1 MKLLMIRCALIV
13 GFTFRRGSG
22 TLIKQQQRI
31 EMGLIMRQDRLLRFL
46 QIKLQ
51 KLMMKSQ
58 QGGETI
64 SWENYETE
72 ESDKKLMAKSNEE
85 YTTKQIAD
93 IYSKLEVSKLLIS
106 MGTDIAKQVET
117 DIKFYRMTNDS
128 DK

>member
-1 MKLLMIRCALIV
+1 
-13 GFTFRRGSG
+13 
-22 TLIKQQQRI
+22 
-31 EMGLIMRQDRLLRFL
+31 
-46 QIKLQ
+46 
-51 KLMMKSQ
+51 MKSQ

-64 SWENYETE
+64 SWGNYEIE

>member
-1 MKLLMIRCALIV
+1 
-13 GFTFRRGSG
+13 
-22 TLIKQQQRI
+22 
-31 EMGLIMRQDRLLRFL
+31 MRPDRLLRFL

-58 QGGETI
+58 RAGETI
-64 SWENYETE
+64 FWANYEIE
-72 ESDKKLMAKSNEE
+72 ERSKKIMTDTNHE
-85 YTTKQIAD
+85 YTMEQIAD

>member
-1 MKLLMIRCALIV
+1 
-13 GFTFRRGSG
+13 
-22 TLIKQQQRI
+22 
-31 EMGLIMRQDRLLRFL
+31 MRPDRLLRFL

-51 KLMMKSQ
+51 KLMMRSQ
-58 QGGETI
+58 RAGETI
-64 SWENYETE
+64 SWANYEIE
-72 ESDKKLMAKSNEE
+72 ERSKKIMTDTNHE
-85 YTTKQIAD
+85 YTMEQIAD